1 MKKAIFPLVLA
12 IFFIV
17 GQTEGVL
24 AWSEHPMVVFPVLKS
39 TPAVMNAGPVEVKS
53 LHRFLMEE
61 EEGLQDLLSR
71 QEDWARENIPSY
83 APRPDAL
90 AFTAGG
96 NPEDVLNRF
105 YAAIR
110 INPNVKMALYLHLL
124 PGQQAGDREQ
134 VDPRELTTLSTLY
147 EMLFTTYVRLEEG
160 EMIRPVDVLSTA
172 TDEPD
177 YGFDLG
183 LFTDNGTAWGQIY
196 GFGEQPFG
204 NPGLEYGSQ
213 APFHMGFY
221 HESWLVF
228 AAAPFLK
235 RTFVEY
241 RIHLYKTLSL
251 YAFEAGQDYW
261 GWRFMG
267 WAMHYLNDMSMPYHT
282 TVMPAKRPLAMIWIN
297 LKAILGFPRSR
308 DNAVQLLSN
317 RHTVYEQFQWQILRR
332 AHLENDLQHPF
343 LRALTDPL
351 DMVEYDNDF
360 PRKIAARESN
370 RAARRN
376 DRLLRRNIP
385 RYLVSDPKHEIAGS
399 HELDD
404 LLDLIV
410 EEKGMNAVDE
420 LTDMIA
426 ERFRALSMHTHSFV
440 QYMLTQKS
448 YMPAQK
454 SDVN

>member
-1 MKKAIFPLVLA
+1 MKNAFVSLILLLVLIA
-12 IFFIV
+12 GIPGNAV
-17 GQTEGVL
+17 S
-24 AWSEHPMVVFPVLKS
+24 WSEHPMVVYPVLQS
-39 TPAVMNAGPVEVKS
+39 IPGLAHAGPVEVKS
-53 LHRFLMEE
+53 LQRFLMEE
-61 EEGLQDLLSR
+61 EEGLAALLA
-71 QEDWARENIPSY
+71 QHEQWAREHIPSY
-83 APRPDAL
+83 APRPDDL

-96 NPEDVLNRF
+96 TGADILARF

-124 PGQQAGDREQ
+124 PGQDAGERER

-160 EMIRPVDVLSTA
+160 ELVRPVDVLATA

-177 YGFDLG
+177 YGLDLG
-183 LFTDNGTAWGQIY
+183 LFTDNNTVWGRAY

-221 HESWLVF
+221 HEARIVF
-228 AAAPFLK
+228 AAAPFLR

-282 TVMPAKRPLAMIWIN
+282 TVMPAKRPLGMIWIN
-297 LKAILGFPRSR
+297 LKAMLGFPRSR

-332 AHLENDLQHPF
+332 AHLEEDSRHPF
-343 LRALTDPL
+343 FVALADPV
-351 DMVEYDNDF
+351 DMVAYDNDF
-360 PRKIAARESN
+360 PRQVAARESN

-376 DRLLRRNIP
+376 DRMLRRNVP
-385 RYLVSDPKHEIAGS
+385 RHLVSDPKHEIEGS

-404 LLDLIV
+404 LLDVITA
-410 EEKGMNAVDE
+410 EKGEQAVTE

-426 ERFRALSMHTHSFV
+426 ERFRALSMHTRSFV
-440 QYMLTQKS
+440 HYMLERIG
-448 YMPAQK
+448 A
-454 SDVN
+454 